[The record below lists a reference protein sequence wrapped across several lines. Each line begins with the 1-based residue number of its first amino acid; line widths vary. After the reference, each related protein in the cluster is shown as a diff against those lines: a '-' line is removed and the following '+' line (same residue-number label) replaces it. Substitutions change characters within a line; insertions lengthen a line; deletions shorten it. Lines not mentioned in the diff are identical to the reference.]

1 MLTTTKKIEALIE
14 WGAKPYRLAK
24 VTGVPENTIRRI
36 WNGETAISAIKLDNA
51 EKLAWYYDMVER
63 NLSEAIA
70 LVDMLIYKLDND
82 RQRLQ
87 GNYNLYQK
95 LKREPF
101 KVFEYL
107 HKIALEPQ
115 YSHKLNDV
123 MHYMDEIGERI
134 ATIDVDIAYN
144 VSLSDMYEYYMM
156 CQRHK
161 IDKQDD

>member
-1 MLTTTKKIEALIE
+1 MLTTSEKIQKLIE
-14 WGAKPYRLAK
+14 WGAVAHRISKI
-24 VTGVPENTIRRI
+24 TGIPNNTVVRI
-36 WNGETAISAIKLDNA
+36 WSGEAKIEAIQLKTA

-70 LVDMLIYKLDND
+70 LVDMLIFKLDND

-87 GNYNLYQK
+87 GNYNLHQK

-123 MHYMDEIGERI
+123 MYYIDEIGERI

-144 VSLSDMYEYYMM
+144 VTLSDMYTYYMSV
-156 CQRHK
+156 QRNK
-161 IDKQDD
+161 FAKQAE